1 MSDIRIEKIRFSMLD
16 RVKTSDLEKYDML
29 VMAISDEDLKKILPT
44 NKKLAKIYAH
54 FLESD
59 KHIVL
64 IPLRRERTIPLERYL
79 YRLEKLLSRYIG
91 LYLEEGGLNILLIYD
106 FPEMIK

>member
-44 NKKLAKIYAH
+44 SKELGRIYAH
-54 FLESD
+54 FLESN

-64 IPLRRERTIPLERYL
+64 IPLKGRKKFTREHYL
-79 YRLEKLLSRYIG
+79 YRLEKLLSRYIE
-91 LYLEEGGLNILLIYD
+91 LHLEKSGLNILLIYD